1 MLRSSEELKKLV
13 EMCPCVPDGIGIWKC
28 WFLKRGE
35 TGVPGEKPLGAR
47 ERTHNKFNPHMAS
60 TPGFEPRSHWWE
72 ANALTTAPLL
82 LPKRGNGSCFKT
94 VFLKAKK
101 RLRWW
106 GGKMDLSPAFRFPT
120 STWISRP
127 FLFSYDFSEC
137 STNTTATRTLSPNCT
152 FQKGFFVSERH
163 FPNRIPST
171 VGETSREF
179 PESRVVRFKAIFPA

>member
-1 MLRSSEELKKLV
+1 MGSRKSRITDLDVTRIEKLYPLKHFHFYAFYISSYLKNWNCSLFTHGILRSSEELKKLV

-35 TGVPGEKPLGAR
+35 TGVPGGKPLGAR
-47 ERTHNKFNPHMAS
+47 ERTNNKLNPHMTS

-101 RLRWW
+101 RLRMVRWQNGPLTCIW
-106 GGKMDLSPAFRFPT
+106 VSNFNLNFEAFLVFI
-120 STWISRP
+120 W
-127 FLFSYDFSEC
+127 
-137 STNTTATRTLSPNCT
+137 
-152 FQKGFFVSERH
+152 FFWM
-163 FPNRIPST
+163 
-171 VGETSREF
+171 
-179 PESRVVRFKAIFPA
+179 